1 LRIDPEVA
9 GLRPGFDI
17 LDADDSRRMVK
28 RVLKALFAWE
38 DRVVAPRDGTRVERG
53 AAQAMVD
60 AIWME
65 LGLRYP
71 PRVERLPAQA
81 TATLASAN
89 RLSLFLPAQT
99 ASFCVL
105 HELAHAMTSTEDGR
119 SDGHGPVFV
128 GIYLQLLVRYMRFYQ
143 LELLGSFRQAG
154 IRVTPDAQPMFV
166 DP

>member
-1 LRIDPEVA
+1 MTAIP
-9 GLRPGFDI
+9 PF
-17 LDADDSRRMVK
+17 
-28 RVLKALFAWE
+28 
-38 DRVVAPRDGTRVERG
+38 GTLVERG

-60 AIWME
+60 AIWTD

-71 PRVERLPAQA
+71 PRVDRLPPQA
-81 TATLASAN
+81 TAIIASAN
-89 RLSLFLPAQT
+89 RLSIFLPEHT

-128 GIYLQLLVRYMRFYQ
+128 GIYLRLLVRYMR
-143 LELLGSFRQAG
+143 LDAAELLESLREAG
-154 IRVTPDAQPMFV
+154 LRVAPGAQPVLV